1 MTVYGNECGSAG
13 FLLLRDGNVLVGDYA
28 SPVEVIETYLGEPY
42 VVYIDAGML
51 SGHQGWGVQ
60 IRSGSGGLVVS
71 EVPRKTKHS
80 VTFIPP
86 TTEAGTWN
94 MVIPALEFYL
104 SSTGQWYPYGGGT
117 IDIGK
122 ISRYSYAINPV

>member
-1 MTVYGNECGSAG
+1 MTVFGNECGSGG
-13 FLLLRDGNVLVGDYA
+13 FLLLRDGDVIVGDYA

-86 TTEAGTWN
+86 TTEAGTWKA
-94 MVIPALEFYL
+94 VYPALEYYL
-104 SSTGQWYPYGGGT
+104 NGQWFPYGGGT
-117 IDIGK
+117 LDIGR
-122 ISRYSYAINPV
+122 INRYSYAINPV

>member
-1 MTVYGNECGSAG
+1 MTVFGNECGSGG
-13 FLLLRDGNVLVGDYA
+13 FLLLRDGDVIVGDYA

-80 VTFIPP
+80 VTFIPH
-86 TTEAGTWN
+86 
-94 MVIPALEFYL
+94 
-104 SSTGQWYPYGGGT
+104 
-117 IDIGK
+117 
-122 ISRYSYAINPV
+122 